1 MIYIYMYR
9 SSQSICSID
18 LYLRTHTTVC
28 REVEG
33 KYQIR
38 AKWEASDTV
47 EGCGRLFKY
56 ES

>member
-1 MIYIYMYR
+1 MYR